1 MKKLLLATTAVA
13 ALTFSASSARAEID
27 LDLGGFFKGYAGYAN
42 QDNSGAPNTRDF
54 GIKRKSQVYFTGET
68 TLDNGLTV
76 GFNSELIQE
85 NSQNNLTP
93 TGVAVPGNTDAK
105 TEESYLYMSGNW
117 GRINLGRENG
127 AAYLLQVAAP
137 AADSNIDG
145 MDIDFS
151 FVNLASTAGNPF
163 GAVDQ
168 DYQHSGPLNGQAGRE
183 AQYSD
188 KITYLTPKFNGFQ
201 AGVTYTPS
209 YDSLN
214 QSSYF
219 GQLTGNNPGQFEN
232 IMEGAL
238 RYDGEFSGVG
248 LHAGGGYT
256 TAGQQLQVAGSD
268 DYQEWNTGVKL
279 TWEGFGFGGA
289 YKTDNG
295 GLGTGGDHKDWV
307 LGADYTYGAYTFG
320 ASYFNAKADD
330 VGGENKL
337 DRYTA
342 GASYTYGPGMSFR
355 GSVAYYDYNSAVA
368 GGDNS
373 AVVGTVGTDVQF

>member
-1 MKKLLLATTAVA
+1 MKKLLLATTAAA
-13 ALTFSASSARAEID
+13 ALTFGASAARAEID
-27 LDLGGFFKGYAGYAN
+27 LDLGGFFKGYAGYAD
-42 QDNSGAPNTRDF
+42 QDDTGAPNTRNF

-85 NSQNNLTP
+85 NSQDN
-93 TGVAVPGNTDAK
+93 GAGNADAGR

-117 GRINLGRENG
+117 GRLNLGRENG

-145 MDIDFS
+145 MDADFS
-151 FVNLASTAGNPF
+151 FVNLAGTN
-163 GAVDQ
+163 AVDQ
-168 DYQHSGPLNGQAGRE
+168 DYQHSGPGNGQAGRE

-214 QSSYF
+214 QTSYF
-219 GQLTGNNPGQFEN
+219 GQQAGNNAGEFEN
-232 IMEGAL
+232 IMEGAV
-238 RYDGEFSGVG
+238 RYDGEYSGVG
-248 LHAGGGYT
+248 IHLGGGYT
-256 TAGQQLQVAGSD
+256 TANQQVDLAGSD
-268 DYQEWNTGVKL
+268 SYQEWNVGAKF

-289 YKTDNG
+289 YKTDNSG
-295 GLGTGGDHKDWV
+295 VTNGGDHDDWTV
-307 LGADYTYGAYTFG
+307 GADYTYGAYTFG
-320 ASYFNAKADD
+320 ATYFNAQADEAA
-330 VGGENKL
+330 GENEL
-337 DRYTA
+337 DRYMV

-355 GSVAYYDYNSAVA
+355 GAVAYYDYDAAVGA
-368 GGDNS
+368 NDNE
-373 AVVGTVGTDVQF
+373 AIVGTIGTDVQF

>member
-1 MKKLLLATTAVA
+1 MKKLLLATTAAA
-13 ALTFSASSARAEID
+13 ALTLGASAARAEID

-42 QDNSGAPNTRDF
+42 QDEAPGTSNRDF
-54 GIKRKSQVYFTGET
+54 SIKRKSQVYFTGET

-85 NSQNNLTP
+85 NSQNNLAP
-93 TGVAVPGNTDAK
+93 NAIAAGSNNDAK

-117 GRINLGRENG
+117 GRVNLGRENG

-151 FVNLASTAGNPF
+151 FVDLASATAF
-163 GAVDQ
+163 GQVDQ

-183 AQYSD
+183 AQYAD

-214 QSSYF
+214 QSNYF
-219 GQLTGNNPGQFEN
+219 GSQPGNLVGGFEHV
-232 IMEGAL
+232 MEGAV
-238 RYDGEFSGVG
+238 RYDGEYSGVG
-248 LHAGGGYT
+248 IHLGGGYT
-256 TAGQQLQVAGSD
+256 SAQQQIEIAGSD
-268 DYQEWNTGVKL
+268 DYNEWNAGAKF

-289 YKTDNG
+289 YKSDNG
-295 GLGTGGDHKDWV
+295 GVGTGADHNDWTV
-307 LGADYTYGAYTFG
+307 GADYTYGAYTFG
-320 ASYFNAKADD
+320 ATYFNAEADD
-330 VGGENKL
+330 LGGSNEL
-337 DRYTA
+337 DRYTV

-355 GSVAYYDYNSAVA
+355 GAVAYYDYDSVVA
-368 GGDNS
+368 GGDNE
-373 AVVGTVGTDVQF
+373 AIVGTVGTDVQF